1 MAKRKPSADRGA
13 SAGYN
18 FATGEIDTNP
28 PATPRNPDFSKMPAM
43 RPMAS
48 HKPSVTRP
56 MKRSPMQRSLTSRSR

>member
-1 MAKRKPSADRGA
+1 MAKQKPSADRGA

-43 RPMAS
+43 KPMAS
-48 HKPSVTRP
+48 HKVTRP
-56 MKRSPMQRSLTSRSR
+56 TKRAPIQRALTSGSR